1 MAAEQDLT
9 LDDDNGTAPAEASGG
24 KKKLIIIIAGA
35 VLLVVI
41 AVAATLFFLSSN
53 DSATSEDYETA
64 NATPVLLPIQYL
76 ILKPEFVVSFQ
87 VGTRQR
93 FLQVSLEVMTRAPHV
108 KTVLEMHDPMIR
120 NDIIRII
127 TQQPFEGLRT
137 AEGRVALQQALTAH
151 LDQVVAREHGEGGVE
166 AVLFT
171 NFVMQ

>member
-9 LDDDNGTAPAEASGG
+9 LDDENGNTPPQGSGG
-24 KKKLIIIIAGA
+24 KKKKLIILIIGA
-35 VLLVVI
+35 LLLV
-41 AVAATLFFLSSN
+41 AVAIGATWFLLSG
-53 DSATSEDYETA
+53 DSDESAEEVVEA
-64 NATPVLLPIQYL
+64 EPVLLPIQYV

-120 NDIIRII
+120 NDIIRIM
-127 TQQPFEGLRT
+127 TQQPFDALRT

>member
-9 LDDDNGTAPAEASGG
+9 LDDENGNTPPEGSGG
-24 KKKLIIIIAGA
+24 KKKKLIILIIGA
-35 VLLVVI
+35 LLLV
-41 AVAATLFFLSSN
+41 AVAIGATWFLLSGN
-53 DSATSEDYETA
+53 TDA
-64 NATPVLLPIQYL
+64 NTDEAVEAEPVLLPIQYV

-120 NDIIRII
+120 NDIIRIM
-127 TQQPFEGLRT
+127 TQQPFDALRT

>member
-9 LDDDNGTAPAEASGG
+9 LDDENGNTPPEGSGG
-24 KKKLIIIIAGA
+24 KKKKLIILIIGA
-35 VLLVVI
+35 LLLV
-41 AVAATLFFLSSN
+41 AVAIGATWFLLSGN
-53 DSATSEDYETA
+53 ADA
-64 NATPVLLPIQYL
+64 NTDEAVEAEPVLLPIQYV

-120 NDIIRII
+120 NDIIRIM
-127 TQQPFEGLRT
+127 TQQPFDALRT

>member
-9 LDDDNGTAPAEASGG
+9 LDDENGSAPTEASGS
-24 KKKLIIIIAGA
+24 KKKLILIIVGVILLVAVAIAG
-35 VLLVVI
+35 
-41 AVAATLFFLSSN
+41 TLFFLSGG
-53 DSATSEDYETA
+53 DSADSSEDESSQA
-64 NATPVLLPIQYL
+64 EPLLLPIQYV

-120 NDIIRII
+120 NDIIRIM
-127 TQQPFEGLRT
+127 TQQSFEELRT